1 MSEPILVVEGLEKS
15 FGGVVAARDINVKM
29 HEGEVVGVI
38 GANGAGKTTFV
49 NMVTGYL
56 RPSAGT
62 IRFRGRDITRLGPR
76 EVTAAGICR
85 SFQVPQV
92 FGSMSVRDNVMVALG
107 IGEKGALSGWRPLET
122 SDRAARAA
130 ALLER
135 YGIADSAAREVRL
148 LPQGVR
154 KLLDV
159 AMATVSGPEILMLDE
174 PTSGISAEEKY
185 DIMERLMTALR
196 AEKKTVLFVEHD
208 MAVVARY
215 AHRVLAFYDGRII
228 ADGPPDTV
236 LADPDVRRYVVGEAL
251 AHKAA

>member
-1 MSEPILVVEGLEKS
+1 MSEPLLVVSGLEKS
-15 FGGVVAARDINVKM
+15 FGGVVAARDINVALG
-29 HEGEVVGVI
+29 EGEVVGVI

-56 RPSAGT
+56 KPSAGT
-62 IRFRGRDITRLGPR
+62 IRFRGRDITRLAPR
-76 EVTAAGICR
+76 EVTALGICR

-92 FGSMSVRDNVMVALG
+92 FGSMTVRDNVMVALG
-107 IGEKGALSGWRPLET
+107 IGEKGALSPWKPLET
-122 SDRAARAA
+122 EGRSARAA

-135 YGIADSAAREVRL
+135 YGIADAAAREVRL

-174 PTSGISAEEKY
+174 PTSGISAEEKF
-185 DIMERLMTALR
+185 DIMERLMAALR

-215 AHRVLAFYDGRII
+215 AGRVLAFYEGGII

-236 LADPDVRRYVVGEAL
+236 LADADVRRHVVGETIHVTA
-251 AHKAA
+251 

>member
-15 FGGVVAARDINVKM
+15 FGGVAAARDINLRLG
-29 HEGEVVGVI
+29 EGEVVGVI

-56 RPSAGT
+56 KPSAGT

-76 EVTAAGICR
+76 EVTGAGICR

-92 FGSMSVRDNVMVALG
+92 FGSMSVHDNVMIALG
-107 IGEKGALSGWRPLET
+107 IAEKGALASWRPLET
-122 SDRAARAA
+122 GERARRAT

-135 YGIADSAAREVRL
+135 YGIASSAGREVRL

-159 AMATVSGPEILMLDE
+159 AMATVSDPELLMLDE
-174 PTSGISAEEKY
+174 PTSGISTEEKN
-185 DIMERLMTALR
+185 DIMDRLMSALR
-196 AEKKTVLFVEHD
+196 AGRKTVLFVEHD

-215 AHRVLAFYDGRII
+215 AGRVLAFYDGRII
-228 ADGPPDTV
+228 ADGPPSTV
-236 LADPDVRRYVVGEAL
+236 LADADVRRHVVGEAL
-251 AHKAA
+251 HPHAA